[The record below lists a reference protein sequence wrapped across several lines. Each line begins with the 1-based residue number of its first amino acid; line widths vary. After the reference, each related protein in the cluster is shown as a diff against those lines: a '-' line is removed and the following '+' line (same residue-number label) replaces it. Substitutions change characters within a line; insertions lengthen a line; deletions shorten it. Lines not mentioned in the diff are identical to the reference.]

1 MLDRILYCTTYNNWI
16 WYIDQVL
23 VDDLFLVHDKGTV
36 RIDSARRVMSGIM
49 NNKYSYLELLEK
61 TQSTSKADRLAYI
74 DFLLMFKGGLNRS
87 DLTDF
92 FGIKEASASA
102 AISDYKKYRKD
113 NVSYEHREGKNVIK
127 LSTFNPLIKFDAE
140 SALSMLANGFSKGKV
155 ENLKFIPYERV
166 ALLPKKLDVEMISKV
181 TRAISNRTAIDCEYF
196 SRSIGHQ
203 IKRQLFPTAI
213 FYDGISWMFRAY
225 SLGSKFNDDGFK
237 SFNFSRLKAATEEPN
252 KFASPTQRI
261 ESDKEWHMSIPV
273 VLKVH
278 PSIQGS
284 QKETL
289 LYEFDMD
296 RDTEQLTISVKAV
309 LFYYLVEQW
318 KIDTRIATDINN
330 DRRGNDNYNFLLINR
345 SIMEGYKCMENVLK

>member
-1 MLDRILYCTTYNNWI
+1 MNRI
-16 WYIDQVL
+16 
-23 VDDLFLVHDKGTV
+23 
-36 RIDSARRVMSGIM
+36 MS
-49 NNKYSYLELLEK
+49 NQYSYLELLEA
-61 TQSTSKADRLAYI
+61 TQSTSKADRLAFI

-102 AISDYKKYRKD
+102 AISEYKKYRKG

-127 LSTFNPLIKFDAE
+127 LDTFHPLLKFSAE
-140 SALSMLANGFSKGKV
+140 SALSMLANGFNKGKV
-155 ENLKFIPYERV
+155 DSQKLIPYERV
-166 ALLPKKLDVEMISKV
+166 ALLPKKLDVEMVSKV
-181 TRAISNRTAIDCEYF
+181 TRAISNRTAIECEYF
-196 SRSIGHQ
+196 SRSIGNQ

-237 SFNFSRLKAATEEPN
+237 SFNFSRLKAATETPDI
-252 KFASPTQRI
+252 FASPSQRI

-278 PSIQGS
+278 PSIEGR
-284 QKETL
+284 QKEAL
-289 LYEFDMD
+289 IYEFDMD
-296 RDTEQLTISVKAV
+296 RDTEQLSISVRAV

-318 KIDTRIATDINN
+318 KIDTRRAKEIDIKHC
-330 DRRGNDNYNFLLINR
+330 NDNYNFLLVNR
-345 SIMEGYKCMENVLK
+345 STMESYKCMENVLK

>member
-1 MLDRILYCTTYNNWI
+1 MN
-16 WYIDQVL
+16 
-23 VDDLFLVHDKGTV
+23 
-36 RIDSARRVMSGIM
+36 GIM
-49 NNKYSYLELLEK
+49 NNQYSYLELLEK
-61 TQSTSKADRLAYI
+61 TKSTSKAERLAFI
-74 DFLLMFKGGLNRS
+74 DFILMFKGGLNRS

-113 NVSYEHREGKNVIK
+113 NVWYEHREGRNVIK
-127 LSTFNPLIKFDAE
+127 LDTFNPLLRFSAE
-140 SALSMLANGFSKGKV
+140 SALSMLANGFNKGKV
-155 ENLKFIPYERV
+155 DSQRFIPYERV

-196 SRSIGHQ
+196 SKSIGTQ

-225 SLGSKFNDDGFK
+225 SLGSKFNNDGFK
-237 SFNFSRLKAATEEPN
+237 SFNFSRLKAVTEAPN
-252 KFASPTQRI
+252 ISASPTQRI
-261 ESDKEWHMSIPV
+261 ESDKEWHISIPV

-278 PSIQGS
+278 PTIEGS

-289 LYEFDMD
+289 IYEFDMD

-318 KIDTRIATDINN
+318 KIDTRKVREIDD

-345 SIMEGYKCMENVLK
+345 STMENYKCMENVLK